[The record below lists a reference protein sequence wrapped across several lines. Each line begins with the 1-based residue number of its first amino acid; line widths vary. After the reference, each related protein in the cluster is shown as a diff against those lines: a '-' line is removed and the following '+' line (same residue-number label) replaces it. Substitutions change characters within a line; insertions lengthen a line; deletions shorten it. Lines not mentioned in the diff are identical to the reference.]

1 MIRQYNIHNFKNHAD
16 TSLELRGLT
25 ILTGINGMGKSSVF
39 QTMLILRES
48 FLRRPSMQILS
59 LDGESFSVGRTAGL
73 VNRNVTVGADLLQLG
88 VMADEGDFEF
98 GYRYPV
104 GDENEMAAVGDMAN
118 NMAVRLKC
126 VSLFNDDFQY
136 LSAFRMGPQAV
147 YQSHTGV
154 VDKHRQLSDRMGMG
168 EYVAYYLSRFG
179 NEKIAV
185 EALAY
190 PGSDGMTL
198 SRQTELWMGE
208 ISEGIKMQ
216 IHQHGGQYDLKYGYE
231 VPGKTTIYY
240 SALNTGFGISY
251 VLSVVVAI
259 LSARPGALLLIE
271 NPEAHIHP
279 SGQAALM
286 KLISRAALGGIQI
299 LLETHSDHIVNGALV
314 NWKEIRA
321 DRGQLSVYYF
331 ERDENLNSRPVRL
344 EIGDNGRIKNA
355 PRGFF
360 DQMKADLEV
369 LFDF

>member
-1 MIRQYNIHNFKNHAD
+1 MIRQYIIHNFKNHAD
-16 TSLELRGLT
+16 TSLDLGSLT

-39 QTMLILRES
+39 QSMLILRES
-48 FLRRPSMQILS
+48 FLRRPSMKMLS
-59 LDGESFSVGRTAGL
+59 LEGDSFSIGSSASL
-73 VNRNVTVGADLLQLG
+73 VNRNVTEGENLLQVGLKTDDG
-88 VMADEGDFEF
+88 EFDFS
-98 GYRYPV
+98 YRYPV
-104 GDENEMAAVGDMAN
+104 GDENEMEAAQDVAGDIAEQLQ
-118 NMAVRLKC
+118 R

-154 VDKHRQLSDRMGMG
+154 VDKHRQLSGHMGMG
-168 EYVAYYLSRFG
+168 EYVAYFLNLFG
-179 NEKIAV
+179 NEKIPV

-190 PGSDGMTL
+190 PGSDGL
-198 SRQTELWMGE
+198 NLNHQTELWMGE

-216 IHQHGGQYDLKYGYE
+216 IHQHGGLYDLKYGYE
-231 VPGKTTIYY
+231 IPGKTTIYH

-286 KLISRAALGGIQI
+286 KLISKAAINGIQI
-299 LLETHSDHIVNGALV
+299 ILETHSDHIVNGALV
-314 NWKEIRA
+314 NWKELKA
-321 DRGQLSVYYF
+321 DRGMLSVCYF
-331 ERDENLNSRPVRL
+331 ERDDNMNSMPLKL

-355 PRGFF
+355 PKGFF

>member
-1 MIRQYNIHNFKNHAD
+1 MIKQYKIHNFKNHAD

-25 ILTGINGMGKSSVF
+25 ILTGVNGMGKSSVF
-39 QTMLILRES
+39 QSMLILRES
-48 FLRRPSMQILS
+48 YLRRPSMKMLS
-59 LDGESFSVGRTAGL
+59 LDGDSFSVGSSAGL
-73 VNRNVTVGADLLQLG
+73 VNRNVTVGEDLLQLG
-88 VMADEGDFEF
+88 IATDERDYVFS
-98 GYRYPV
+98 YRYPV
-104 GDENEMAAVGDMAN
+104 GDKNEMETTVDVSNDVAEHLQ
-118 NMAVRLKC
+118 R
-126 VSLFNDDFQY
+126 VSLFNDNFQY

-154 VDKHRQLSDRMGMG
+154 VDKHRQISDRMGMG
-168 EYVAYYLSRFG
+168 EYVAYYLSLFG
-179 NEKIAV
+179 GDKIPV

-190 PGSDGMTL
+190 PGSDAVSLG
-198 SRQTELWMGE
+198 RQTELWMGE
-208 ISEGIKMQ
+208 ISKGIKMQ

-231 VPGKTTIYY
+231 VPGKTTIYH

-251 VLSVVVAI
+251 VLSVIVAI

-286 KLISRAALGGIQI
+286 KLISKAAMQGIQI
-299 LLETHSDHIVNGALV
+299 ILETHSDHIVNGALV
-314 NWKEIRA
+314 NWKELHA
-321 DRGQLSVYYF
+321 DKSLLAVYYF
-331 ERDENLNSRPVRL
+331 ERDESLNSKPVRL

-355 PRGFF
+355 PLGFF